1 MHIRSIAKENKRNHT
16 YRCLQYHKTLIAKIG
31 NKKVPH
37 FAHKKGNACNEKSYL
52 HKLAK
57 RRIREK
63 IIPNSIFELNLLR
76 SGIDIWDN
84 NSLDSYQTGLVYLVK
99 KCINIKNCIL
109 CKFYK
114 YNEKYKN
121 HICILYKKL
130 GETYHFPQTNLRNK
144 LFSV

>member
-1 MHIRSIAKENKRNHT
+1 MENIKYSYALTKIMSLFTSVVLQKKNKRNHT

-63 IIPNSIFELNLLR
+63 IIPNAIFELNLLR
-76 SGIDIWDN
+76 S
-84 NSLDSYQTGLVYLVK
+84 
-99 KCINIKNCIL
+99 
-109 CKFYK
+109 
-114 YNEKYKN
+114 
-121 HICILYKKL
+121 
-130 GETYHFPQTNLRNK
+130 
-144 LFSV
+144 